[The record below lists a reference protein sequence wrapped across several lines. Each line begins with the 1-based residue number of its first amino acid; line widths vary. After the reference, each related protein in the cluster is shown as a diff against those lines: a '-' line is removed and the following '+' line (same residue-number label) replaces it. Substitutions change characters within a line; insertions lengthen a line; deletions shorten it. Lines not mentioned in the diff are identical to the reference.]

1 MGKEIKV
8 EIYGAGCD
16 KFFRT
21 ADSFRK
27 VLQKSHMEATVEEI
41 TDRKRIACRGSLNL
55 PAVFVNGKLLVQGEG
70 VSEEKAEELLR
81 RAV

>member
-55 PAVFVNGKLLVQGEG
+55 PAVFVNGKLWGRGGGAGDERG
-70 VSEEKAEELLR
+70 G
-81 RAV
+81 